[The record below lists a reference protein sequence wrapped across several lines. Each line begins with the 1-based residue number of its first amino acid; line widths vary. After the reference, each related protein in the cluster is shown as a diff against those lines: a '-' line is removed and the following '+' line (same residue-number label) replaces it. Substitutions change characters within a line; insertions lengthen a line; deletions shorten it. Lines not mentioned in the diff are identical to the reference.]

1 MDFRTFF
8 PAERLLAK
16 ISDLPMYVE
25 ILPLKAIQLAGQLKH
40 FPAQR
45 RTHLK
50 WQLLGIV
57 IQLANLVGRFVRI
70 FAHADLDELR
80 CAGFEDAAEGQLG
93 SSSRRSGRRLS
104 QTGRAP
110 RGFGSASR

>member
-1 MDFRTFF
+1 MDFSTFF

-16 ISDLPMYVE
+16 ISDLPMDVE
-25 ILPLKAIQLAGQLKH
+25 ILRLKTIQLAGQLKH

-57 IQLANLVGRFVRI
+57 IQLANLVARFVRI

-80 CAGFEDAAEGQLG
+80 RAGFEDPAEGQLG
-93 SSSRRSGRRLS
+93 PSSRQRGRRLS
-104 QTGRAP
+104 QPRRAP